1 MSKAGSCRVQEQAR
15 TKKQMRRAL
24 REHRGRCDERHAG
37 MGAEPEVPPEEAT
50 SELGVGGWAVC
61 QAGPWGQ
68 GVVAGEG
75 SSMLRGP
82 EALRERVGCVLGKA
96 RG

>member
-1 MSKAGSCRVQEQAR
+1 
-15 TKKQMRRAL
+15 
-24 REHRGRCDERHAG
+24 

-82 EALRERVGCVLGKA
+82 EALREWGVCWA
-96 RG
+96 RPGAEPGSTHGENLT